1 MQAAEDV
8 ENLEK
13 VKNLE
18 KVENLKE
25 ELIRD
30 VVKIIDLLLFIII
43 NGF

>member
-1 MQAAEDV
+1 MQAAEHAESPEKV
-8 ENLEK
+8 KSLEK
-13 VKNLE
+13 VKNP
-18 KVENLKE
+18 KE